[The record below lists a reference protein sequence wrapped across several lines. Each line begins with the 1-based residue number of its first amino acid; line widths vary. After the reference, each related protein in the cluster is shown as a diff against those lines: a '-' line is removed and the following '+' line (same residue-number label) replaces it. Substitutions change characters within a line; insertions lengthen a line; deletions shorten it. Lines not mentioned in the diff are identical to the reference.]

1 MASGA
6 EQALRRLEAALSGLE
21 LAIERRLAERESADG
36 LGDEVQMLPADRAR
50 LAESLDQAQARAT
63 RLESLNRDASRRIGA
78 AMEAISAV
86 LEATPEER

>member
-6 EQALRRLEAALSGLE
+6 EQALRRLETALSGLE
-21 LAIERRLAERESADG
+21 LAIERRLAAKESAEG
-36 LGDEVQMLPADRAR
+36 LNDEVQMLTADRAR
-50 LAESLDQAQARAT
+50 LAESLDQAQARAA